1 MFKKVHLMIP
11 FFIIFLS
18 MQIFAQGGL
27 LKRVAV
33 VNFEDK
39 SGYGHNIGEGIADM
53 LVTSLVES
61 KKFMVIER
69 AELDEILKEQG
80 LGLSGTVTPQSA
92 AQVGQ
97 LLGVELMVTGSVS
110 EFGEKKGKVGG
121 GLGRLSGLNIGV
133 SKKSARVAVDIRLVN
148 TSTGEIAMAKS
159 AVGEDKTT
167 GLDNVGIADID
178 FHNSTTWD
186 KTQLGK
192 ASRKSI
198 EQCVDYISEAMK
210 DIPWEGKVI
219 LVKDNMI
226 YMKPGSKGGVNAGM
240 EFNVFRPGEEL
251 IDPDTGISLGSEEMK
266 IGTIQVTAD
275 VPGGKACRAIIKTG
289 TGFQKGDVIRKK

>member
-1 MFKKVHLMIP
+1 MFKKVHLLIL
-11 FFIIFLS
+11 FIILFIC
-18 MQIFAQGGL
+18 MQSYAGGGL

-69 AELDEILKEQG
+69 AELDAILKEQG
-80 LGLSGTVTPQSA
+80 LGMSGLVTPQSA

-110 EFGEKKGKVGG
+110 EFGEKKGSVGG
-121 GLGRLSGLNIGV
+121 GLGRLSGLRIGL

-148 TSTGEIAMAKS
+148 TSTAEIAMAKS
-159 AVGEDKTT
+159 AVGEDNST
-167 GLDNVGIADID
+167 GFDKVGIADID

-186 KTQLGK
+186 QTQLGK
-192 ASRKSI
+192 AARKSI
-198 EQCVDYISEAMK
+198 EKCVEYISDAMK
-210 DIPWEGKVI
+210 DIPWEGKII
-219 LVKDNMI
+219 LVKDNII
-226 YMKPGSKGGVNAGM
+226 YMKPGSQGGVNAGM
-240 EFNVFRPGEEL
+240 KFSVYRAGEAL
-251 IDPDTGISLGSEEMK
+251 IDPDTGISLGAEEMK
-266 IGTIQVTAD
+266 IGTIQVTED
-275 VPGGKACRAIIKTG
+275 VPGGKACKAIIKTG
-289 TGFQKGDVIRKK
+289 TGFQKGDVIRKE